1 VKYAFLL
8 AIMLAAIFP
17 AQAHPTRRLYS
28 SWPWP
33 LPAPPTYTNIFGPGR
48 SGVAPSTAIPER
60 TEPAMPRN
68 GSSGSRT
75 GGVKE

>member
-8 AIMLAAIFP
+8 AITLAASFP
-17 AQAHPTRRLYS
+17 AQAHQARRLYS
-28 SWPWP
+28 GWPWS
-33 LPAPPTYTNIFGPGR
+33 LPAPPSYTNIFGPGR

-60 TEPAMPRN
+60 AEPAAPRN
-68 GSSGSRT
+68 SSSGSRT